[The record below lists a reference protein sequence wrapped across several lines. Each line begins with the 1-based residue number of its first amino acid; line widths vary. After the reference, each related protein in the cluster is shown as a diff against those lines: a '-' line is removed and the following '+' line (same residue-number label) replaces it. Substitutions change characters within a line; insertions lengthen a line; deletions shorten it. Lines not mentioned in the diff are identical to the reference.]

1 MFIREVTAKSSAGRR
16 MTYVQL
22 VHNERDPKTGY
33 SRAKVL
39 YGFGRKDAL
48 DMKALKRLVH
58 SISRF
63 LGPEDALQAQAMAKQ
78 GKGALKFMWS
88 REFGGGYALQ
98 KVWEELEIGEEIQ
111 KLLKARGKEKGEIE
125 RSIFAMVAN
134 RALAPMSKLSI
145 ERWSA
150 EAVRLP
156 GKEGVSASGLYRG
169 MDFLKRSQKE
179 LEERVFFRVASLMNL
194 EVDVLF
200 FDTSSTY
207 FEIEEEDDEGEGIR
221 HYGYSRDQRGDLPQV
236 LIGMAVTREG
246 MPVKTWVWPGEA
258 SDRDVVTEVKRDLTA
273 WRLGRV
279 LWAMDRGMVSE
290 DNAIRLQ
297 EAGHHFILGERLG
310 TKTAQE
316 ALERGG
322 KYERIADGLLAKEAV
337 VGRGE
342 KRKRYVVVYS
352 RERQERDRHVRENI
366 LNRVRAELKRIG
378 DLKGKTHTKA
388 ACALVG
394 HRILGRYVKTLKR
407 GQLRLDRK
415 RIGESAKRDGKYVLW
430 TSDDTLS
437 IRDVVMGYKKLSEVE
452 RAWRDLKHRIDLRP
466 VYHRKEERIRAHV
479 LLCWLA
485 LLLIRTMEIRTGR
498 TWFRILPLLR
508 AIHVGRFEGK
518 AGVTMQTTELS
529 SEQARLFRELK
540 IPTPPH
546 YLEITRAS
554 NRTSKE

>member
-1 MFIREVTAKSSAGRR
+1 

-22 VHNERDPKTGY
+22 VHNERDAKTGY

-48 DMKALKRLVH
+48 DVDALGRLVR

-63 LGPEDALQAQAMAKQ
+63 LSPEEALKAQAVARQ
-78 GKGALKFMWS
+78 GKDALKFMWS
-88 REFGGGYALQ
+88 REFGGGYVLE
-98 KVWEELEIGEEIQ
+98 KVWEELEIGEEIK
-111 KLLKARGKEKGEIE
+111 KLLKGRGKESGDIE

-145 ERWSA
+145 EGWA
-150 EAVRLP
+150 KELVVLP
-156 GKEGVSASGLYRG
+156 GKEGASASGLYRG

-179 LEERVFFRVASLMNL
+179 LEEKVFFRVASLMNL

-207 FEIEEEDDEGEGIR
+207 FEIEGEDEEGEGIR
-221 HYGYSRDQRGDLPQV
+221 HYGYSRDRRGDLPQV

-246 MPVKTWVWPGEA
+246 MPVKTWVWPGET
-258 SDRDVVTEVKRDLTA
+258 SDREVVTEVKRDLTA

-322 KYERIADGLLAKEAV
+322 KYEQIAEGLSAKEAV

-352 RERQERDRHVRENI
+352 REREERDRRVRENI
-366 LNRVRAELKRIG
+366 VNQVKAELKRIG
-378 DLKGKTHTKA
+378 DLKGKAHTKA

-394 HRILGRYVKTLKR
+394 HRIMGRYVKTLKR
-407 GQLRLDRK
+407 GQLRLDRR
-415 RIGESAKRDGKYVLW
+415 RIRESAKRDGKYVLW

-437 IRDVVMGYKKLSEVE
+437 IRDVVLGYKKLSEVE

-466 VYHRKEERIRAHV
+466 VYHRKDARIRAHV

-485 LLLIRTMEIRTGR
+485 LLLIRTTEIRTQR
-498 TWFRILPLLR
+498 TWFRMLPLLQS
-508 AIHVGRFEGK
+508 IHVGRFEGK

-529 SEQARLFRELK
+529 SEQLQLFRDLK
-540 IPTPPH
+540 IQPPPH
-546 YLEITRAS
+546 YLEITHAS
-554 NRTSKE
+554 NRTPKE